1 MQRALQKENLLKWF
15 LVGNII
21 FSLVVTLYAIGAAL
35 GTGLLLGGVMLNLS
49 VVAYFIHRNGRVIL
63 GLVGQEITAGTPTK

>member
-1 MQRALQKENLLKWF
+1 MERALRKETLLKW
-15 LVGNII
+15 LLIANIV

-63 GLVGQEITAGTPTK
+63 GIVGQEIASGTSQ